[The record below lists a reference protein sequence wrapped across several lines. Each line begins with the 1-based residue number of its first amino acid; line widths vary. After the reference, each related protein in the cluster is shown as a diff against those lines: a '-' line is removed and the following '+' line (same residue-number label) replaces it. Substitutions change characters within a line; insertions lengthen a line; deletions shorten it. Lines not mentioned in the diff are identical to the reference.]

1 VTIHASDLTSTSA
14 KTYNTSDPVSGVS
27 SPHMHMITLQPA
39 DLATLKG
46 GGTVTAMST
55 VVMSHA
61 HQYAIT
67 CT

>member
-1 VTIHASDLTSTSA
+1 
-14 KTYNTSDPVSGVS
+14 
-27 SPHMHMITLQPA
+27 MITLQPA